1 MVSRLVR
8 VRLRHGRWARD
19 CLESR
24 SRAPALPL
32 PFIVSSGQSWRT
44 RRRAPSFLTWLRAH
58 LACDNS
64 HGDTALLIEMR

>member
-24 SRAPALPL
+24 SRAPLAVHSVFWSVVEDAATRAFILDL
-32 PFIVSSGQSWRT
+32 AQSPFGV
-44 RRRAPSFLTWLRAH
+44 
-58 LACDNS
+58 
-64 HGDTALLIEMR
+64 